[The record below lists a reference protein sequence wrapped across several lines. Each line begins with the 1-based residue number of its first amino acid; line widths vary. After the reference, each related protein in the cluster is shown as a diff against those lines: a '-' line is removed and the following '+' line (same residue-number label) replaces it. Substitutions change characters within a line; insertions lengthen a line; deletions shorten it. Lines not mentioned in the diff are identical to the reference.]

1 MKSKRDTRLCC
12 DGFSCPSIL
21 LIFQVRAKV
30 LEGYLVQLECSLVVA
45 SVVLSNSLLHIL
57 CRRKHPC

>member
-1 MKSKRDTRLCC
+1 MKSKRDARLCC
-12 DGFSCPSIL
+12 DGFSCPSIF
-21 LIFQVRAKV
+21 LILQVRAKV

-45 SVVLSNSLLHIL
+45 SVVFSNSLLHIL